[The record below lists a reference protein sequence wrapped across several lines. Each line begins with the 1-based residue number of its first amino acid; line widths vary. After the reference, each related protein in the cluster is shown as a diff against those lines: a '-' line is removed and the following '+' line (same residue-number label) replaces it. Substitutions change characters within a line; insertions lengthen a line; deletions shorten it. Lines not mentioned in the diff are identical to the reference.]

1 MRLACRSALL
11 AAMASATA
19 VSSRAQTPAT
29 SNANHIV
36 EAIRATEQL
45 RDRMLGSDRAFEV
58 LAALTTEIGPRLAG
72 SPAERS
78 ARAWIL
84 ARLRAVPLDS
94 VWTQELAVPRWER
107 GVDEAEILSPYP
119 QRLVVAG
126 FGFSVPT
133 PEGGVSAEVVRVPS
147 LTAVTRAT
155 AEQLRG
161 RVVFVDRRMVRA
173 QDGQGFALMSRDRGE
188 AIAAASRLGAR
199 ALLIRSAG
207 TSQNRVPHVGNIG
220 YAAGVAP
227 IPVASLTNPD
237 ADMLAAQLATGK
249 PVRVRLVLRGRNA
262 ADGTSGNVIAE
273 IRGSERPDEVVLLG
287 AHVDSWDLGT
297 GALDDGAGV
306 AIVLEAARRFA
317 ESGAR
322 PRRTV
327 RFVFF
332 GAEEIG
338 LRGARAYV
346 AAELTSSRRHVLAL
360 EPDQGA
366 GRAYR
371 LRGQLGAGES
381 ADFLRRAAEV
391 VAPLGVDYLAEP
403 STAGP
408 DLIPLREK
416 GVPTLDVALDMTT
429 FFDHVHSAND
439 TLDKVSP
446 ADFRISATA
455 YAVVT
460 YLAATWP
467 GAIVPAGTR

>member
-1 MRLACRSALL
+1 MRHIRRITLFVVA
-11 AAMASATA
+11 ASATA
-19 VSSRAQTPAT
+19 TTARAQASAAT
-29 SNANHIV
+29 DNHIV
-36 EAIRATEQL
+36 AAMRSAEAL
-45 RDRMLGSDRAFEV
+45 RDRALTSDRAFDV
-58 LAALTTEIGPRLAG
+58 LAALTTEVGARLAG
-72 SPAERS
+72 SAAEQR
-78 ARAWIL
+78 AREWIL
-84 ARLRAVPLDS
+84 ARLRALPLDS
-94 VWTQELAVPRWER
+94 VWTQQFAVPRWQR
-107 GVDEAEILSPYP
+107 GADEAEILSPHP
-119 QRLVVAG
+119 HRLMVAA

-133 PEGGVSAEVVRVPS
+133 PDGGVSAEVVRFPS
-147 LTAVTRAT
+147 LAAVTRAT
-155 AEQLRG
+155 AEQMRG
-161 RVVFVDRRMVRA
+161 RIVFVDRRMVRA
-173 QDGQGFALMSRDRGE
+173 QDGQGFVVVSRDRGE

-227 IPVASLTNPD
+227 IPVASLPNPD

-249 PVRVRLVLRGRNA
+249 QVEVRLVLRGRNV
-262 ADGTSGNVIAE
+262 ADGTSGNVIGE
-273 IRGSERPDEVVLLG
+273 IRGSDRPDEVVLLG

-306 AIVLEAARRFA
+306 AIVLDAARRFT
-317 ESGAR
+317 ETGTR

-327 RFVFF
+327 RFVFW

-338 LRGARAYV
+338 LRGARAYA
-346 AAELTSSRRHVLAL
+346 AAELTQSRRHVLAL

-366 GRAYR
+366 GRPYR
-371 LRGQLGAGES
+371 LRGQLAGRS
-381 ADFLRRAAEV
+381 TDFLRRAAEV
-391 VAPLGVDYLAEP
+391 VEPLGMDYLPDP
-403 STAGP
+403 SIAGP

-429 FFDHVHSAND
+429 FFDHMHSAND

-455 YAVVT
+455 YLAVT

-467 GAIVPAGTR
+467 GVIAPAGTR

>member
-1 MRLACRSALL
+1 
-11 AAMASATA
+11 
-19 VSSRAQTPAT
+19 V
-29 SNANHIV
+29 
-36 EAIRATEQL
+36 AIRAAELL
-45 RDRMLGSDRAFEV
+45 RDRMLASDRAFEM

-78 ARAWIL
+78 AREWIL
-84 ARLRAVPLDS
+84 SRLRVLPLDS
-94 VWTQELAVPRWER
+94 IWTQELSVPRWER
-107 GVDEAEILSPYP
+107 GVDEAEILNPHP

-133 PEGGVSAEVVRVPS
+133 PEVGVSAEVVRFPS
-147 LTAVTRAT
+147 LAAVAGAT

-161 RVVFVDRRMVRA
+161 RIVFVDRRMVRA
-173 QDGQGFALMSRDRGE
+173 QDGQGFALVSRDRGE

-220 YAAGVAP
+220 YAPGVAP
-227 IPVASLTNPD
+227 IPVASLSNPD
-237 ADMLAAQLATGK
+237 ADMLAAQVATGR
-249 PVRVRLVLRGRNA
+249 PVRVRLVLRGRNV

-273 IRGSERPDEVVLLG
+273 VRGSERPDEVVLLG

-306 AIVLEAARRFA
+306 AIVLEAARRFTEA
-317 ESGAR
+317 GAR
-322 PRRTV
+322 PWRTV

-338 LRGARAYV
+338 LRGARAY
-346 AAELTSSRRHVLAL
+346 AASELTASRRHVLAL

-371 LRGQLGAGES
+371 LRGQLGGGES

-391 VAPLGVDYLAEP
+391 VAPLGIDYLPEP
-403 STAGP
+403 SVAGP
-408 DLIPLREK
+408 DLIPLRER
-416 GVPTLDVALDMTT
+416 GVPTVDIALDMTA
-429 FFDHVHSAND
+429 FFDHMHSAND

-455 YAVVT
+455 YVVAT

-467 GAIVPAGTR
+467 GAIAPGGTR